1 MTEPDDREPSP
12 EQPRDEASTPLTP
25 PGQPPYGSPPPPG
38 QPYGG
43 PPPGQPYGGPP
54 PGQPYGGP
62 PYGGPPPQY
71 GPGPYPPPYGQQGI
85 TAPDDATWALA
96 AYVGQLIIGFVAPLI
111 VFLVRKDQSPFVR
124 FHGAQA
130 LNAALSYLAVAVGGI
145 TVLFVSAAANAPAG
159 LIIAFPVLFIFAIVH
174 FVYLIIAAVKAG
186 RREMYRLPAWICW
199 RMVK

>member
-25 PGQPPYGSPPPPG
+25 PGQPPYGGPPPPG
-38 QPYGG
+38 YPYGG
-43 PPPGQPYGGPP
+43 PPPGPQ
-54 PGQPYGGP
+54 YGGP
-62 PYGGPPPQY
+62 PYQGPPPQY

-85 TAPDDATWALA
+85 TGPDDPTWALA

-145 TVLFVSAAANAPAG
+145 AVLFVSAAANAPAG

-199 RMVK
+199 RMIK

>member
-1 MTEPDDREPSP
+1 MTEPDDREPASG
-12 EQPRDEASTPLTP
+12 QPRDEASTPLTP

-38 QPYGG
+38 T
-43 PPPGQPYGGPP
+43 PYGGPP

-130 LNAALSYLAVAVGGI
+130 LNAALSYLVVAVGSVI
-145 TVLFVSAAANAPAG
+145 VLFVSAAANAPAG

-186 RREMYRLPAWICW
+186 RREMYRLPAWVCW
-199 RMVK
+199 RMVR